1 VDFGGA
7 RLLTALLVVVTSPVA
22 SATTAPVASDE
33 SFTVALDAG
42 HGGSN
47 LGAVGAAGV
56 FEKQLTLDLARR
68 IERKLL
74 ARGQIKVVMCRS
86 EDEMVPVRARVRCAN
101 QAGARLFLSLHA
113 NASPMG
119 PRRGTQRGF
128 ELYVLPPKAVAADA
142 QAAAATAP
150 DAALA
155 AFAAHRVRAS
165 AREAVA
171 AASRFAWRLGDALGV
186 DRDRGIKQGGAT
198 TDVLEGLEMPGILIE
213 VGFLDHAVEG
223 PYIVSEE
230 GRGAIADALVR
241 AIEDQRARERR
252 GRTDPSVTVRK
263 TPAAP

>member
-1 VDFGGA
+1 VA
-7 RLLTALLVVVTSPVA
+7 VLLALTAPRVQATEAPSTST
-22 SATTAPVASDE
+22 SAAADE
-33 SFTVALDAG
+33 TFTVALDAG

-56 FEKQLTLDLARR
+56 FEKQLTLDIARR
-68 IERKLL
+68 IERKL
-74 ARGQIKVVMCRS
+74 RSTGQIKVVMCRG

-113 NASPMG
+113 NASPVG
-119 PRRGTQRGF
+119 PKRGTQRGF

-142 QAAAATAP
+142 QAASATAP
-150 DAALA
+150 DRAEA
-155 AFAAHRVRAS
+155 AFLAHRVRAS

-171 AASRFAWRLGDALGV
+171 AASRIAWRLGDALGV

-198 TDVLEGLEMPGILIE
+198 TDVLEGLQMPGVLIE
-213 VGFLDHAVEG
+213 VGFLDHPVEG

-230 GRGAIADALVR
+230 GRAAIADALVR

-252 GRTDPSVTVRK
+252 GRTDPSITGRK
-263 TPAAP
+263 TAAQP

>member
-1 VDFGGA
+1 VA
-7 RLLTALLVVVTSPVA
+7 ALLALLAPRVQGAQTQPA
-22 SATTAPVASDE
+22 STTADE
-33 SFTVALDAG
+33 TFTVALDAG

-56 FEKQLTLDLARR
+56 FEKQLTLDIARR
-68 IERKLL
+68 IERKL
-74 ARGQIKVVMCRS
+74 RSTGQIKVVMCRG

-113 NASPMG
+113 NASPVG
-119 PRRGTQRGF
+119 PKRGTQRGF

-142 QAAAATAP
+142 QAASATAP
-150 DAALA
+150 DRAEA
-155 AFAAHRVRAS
+155 AFLAHRVRAS

-171 AASRFAWRLGDALGV
+171 AASRIAWRLGDALGV

-198 TDVLEGLEMPGILIE
+198 TDVLEGLQMPGVLIE
-213 VGFLDHAVEG
+213 VGFLDHPVEG

-230 GRGAIADALVR
+230 GRAAIADALVR

-252 GRTDPSVTVRK
+252 GRSDPSITGRK
-263 TPAAP
+263 TAAQP